1 MFLWL
6 LKLVNP
12 IKAIASEISKVKL
25 AQQNADTEAKRLE
38 TEVHLEVLESKKQV
52 LLAEQDNFL
61 TRSVRPLWAAPFVIY
76 TWKIVVWDKVFGFGV
91 TDPLDEKMW
100 ALSMLIA
107 GNYFFFRGSDKLIKT
122 WRNK

>member
-38 TEVHLEVLESKKQV
+38 TEVHLQILESQKAV

-61 TRSVRPLWAAPFVIY
+61 TRSVRPLWAAPFWIY
-76 TWKIVVWDKVFGFGV
+76 TWKVLVWDKVLGLGV

-100 ALSMLIA
+100 ALGMLIA
-107 GNYFFFRGSDKLIKT
+107 GNYFFFRGGDKLIKT

>member
-38 TEVHLEVLESKKQV
+38 TEVHLEALESKKQV

-76 TWKIVVWDKVFGFGV
+76 TWKIIVWDKVLGLGV

-100 ALSMLIA
+100 DLMLLVA
-107 GNYFFFRGSDKLIKT
+107 GGYFLFRGGQKLIRT